1 MKLFSVVA
9 LAVGLINAQ
18 DIDPEFLLEG
28 LGLDAAEILASD
40 PEVDA
45 ALAAYEASQAASDD
59 GSSEMERSIG
69 LFGGAS
75 MFGNRN
81 LPPGI
86 QLMDFITPSGGFDT
100 MAFLNALKVALDSSK
115 EVKVATTT
123 TAEPTTTLEVPAA
136 YAYAYD
142 SNYDYYQDYAAD
154 LEANA
159 NNAQSDSVGNRPG
172 NDDGSDSKTFVGEN
186 SLGVDTDFTSCRI
199 CEDISPEAC
208 AAVTPTACVDTQNEA
223 TSDMMCRVSYQIR
236 YNTAFATPVAGSV
249 DGGNILM
256 RSECVTTKTCEDSVR
271 QNFQGPVTIQQCK
284 PFNRLNRRFRTS
296 NCRMCMKMG
305 DQANTLNQLFPAGT
319 SDGIVVTGSATTWT
333 DLVNAPAD
341 FMTWS
346 ALAPQGQMEAYS
358 TTYAS
363 VQETPP

>member
-100 MAFLNALKVALDSSK
+100 MAFLNALKVALEPPK

-123 TAEPTTTLEVPAA
+123 TAEPTTTLNVPAA
-136 YAYAYD
+136 YEYAYD
-142 SNYDYYQDYAAD
+142 SNYDYYQDYATE

-159 NNAQSDSVGNRPG
+159 NNAQSNSVGNRPG
-172 NDDGSDSKTFVGEN
+172 NDSASDSKTFAGET
-186 SLGVDTDFTSCRI
+186 TDFTSCRI

-208 AAVTPTACVDTQNEA
+208 AAVVPTACVNTQDDA
-223 TSDMMCRVSYQIR
+223 TSDMMCRVSYAIR
-236 YNTAFATPVAGSV
+236 YNTAFANPVLGGAN
-249 DGGNILM
+249 GGNIVM

-271 QNFQGPVTIQQCK
+271 QNFVGPVTIQQCK

-305 DQANTLNQLFPAGT
+305 DAANTLNQLFPNGDLVNAVEVLG
-319 SDGIVVTGSATTWT
+319 GGQVTWT

-341 FMTWS
+341 YMTWS
-346 ALAPQGQMEAYS
+346 EAAPQGQLEAYS
-358 TTYAS
+358 TTYAA
-363 VQETPP
+363 VQETPSP